1 MSKLISPTRKSI
13 RIRPIRPNAGVE
25 AAYRKKLQSMTA
37 DMASSYKYWLTAA
50 WRQTG
55 VIAQDSSHAVNL
67 RDVLRKLG
75 RRWQRNFDRI
85 AEDAAK
91 RFASQSAKSFDTA
104 MSDALKQA
112 GFTVRFTMTV
122 GVREAML
129 TAQERN
135 VSLIRSI
142 PKKFHQQVE
151 HHVWQAVS
159 KGSDLATLTK
169 VLEERFGVTH
179 KRAALIALDQNSKA
193 HAAYESARRRE
204 LGITEAIW
212 RHTGSSAE
220 PRKSHKEAH
229 GRRFDIA
236 KGCSIDGE
244 YIQPGELIHCG
255 CTSEAII
262 PGLAIMGNYE

>member
-1 MSKLISPTRKSI
+1 MPKLTSPTGKPI
-13 RIRPIRPNAGVE
+13 RLRPVRPNAGVE
-25 AAYRKKLQSMTA
+25 AVYRQQLQSMIV
-37 DMASSYKYWLTAA
+37 DMASSYQYWLTAA

-55 VIAQDSSHAVNL
+55 EIAQDRSHTVNI
-67 RDVLRKLG
+67 RDVMRKLG
-75 RRWQRNFDRI
+75 RRWRRKFDRI
-85 AEDAAK
+85 AEDVAR
-91 RFASQSAKSFDTA
+91 RFANQSAKSLDAA
-104 MSDALKQA
+104 MMDALKRA
-112 GFTVRFTMTV
+112 GFTVRFVMTS

-142 PKKFHQQVE
+142 PKQFHQQVE

-159 KGSDLATLTK
+159 KGGDLATLTK

-193 HAAYESARRRE
+193 HAAYESARRQE

-220 PRKSHKEAH
+220 PRQSHKEAH
-229 GRRFDIA
+229 GKRFDIA
-236 KGCSIDGE
+236 KGCLIDGE

-262 PGLAIMGNYE
+262 PGLEVMGNYE